1 MANYEEYNS
10 LIHGARLEQFR
21 KGLDEMARQ
30 AKGKPF
36 THAGSIWT
44 MNREGQLLSRPLQ
57 RDWGRR
63 GLAPNVL
70 GEAIDSQERDMPFR
84 QLPLDR
90 LEEQTDIEGLEK

>member
-1 MANYEEYNS
+1 MANYEEYSS
-10 LIHGARLEQFR
+10 LVHGERLAQFR
-21 KGLDEMARQ
+21 KGLDETARQ

-44 MNREGQLLSRPLQ
+44 MNREGQLLSLPLQ

-70 GEAIDSQERDMPFR
+70 GEAIDSQKQDMPSH
-84 QLPLDR
+84 QYPVYKGSMSEE
-90 LEEQTDIEGLEK
+90 LEEPEK